1 MVWPHTL
8 VIYLKIKIS
17 NMDVLSNVDNGKYD
31 NLLPDTLGWA
41 VRDEVL
47 APLKDFIG
55 TKKELRQKTKELEDI
70 YTELCRP
77 IREKY
82 VAEHARLEKLF
93 KDDLA
98 KECGI
103 FGNPKSDI
111 IYEITNGE
119 YSYEEIVGEYKELV
133 KLIPKRAS
141 LINYTPIPKDESMS
155 VLDNV
160 SAGKYE
166 NNLPTPNHDSNDDW
180 IEEQMS
186 TFVGTPDEIKEKEE
200 ALRDI
205 DSDKYYTARDNY
217 MSEWY
222 RLENSF
228 KNDIEAEFGLLGHP
242 SAKLLFQRC
251 FEHDG
256 FNEYFYNNYQNLSR
270 ILIN

>member
-1 MVWPHTL
+1 VVWLHTL
-8 VIYLKIKIS
+8 VIYLKIKII

-41 VRDEVL
+41 IRDEVL

-82 VAEHARLEKLF
+82 IAEHARLEKLF
-93 KDDLA
+93 KDDSA

-103 FGNPKSDI
+103 YGNPKSDI
-111 IYEITNGE
+111 IYEIANGQ

-133 KLIPKRAS
+133 KLIPTRAS
-141 LINYTPIPKDESMS
+141 LTNYTPIPKDESMS

-186 TFVGTPDEIKEKEE
+186 TFVGTPDEIEEKEE
-200 ALRDI
+200 ALRNI
-205 DSDKYYTARDNY
+205 DSDKYYTTRDNY